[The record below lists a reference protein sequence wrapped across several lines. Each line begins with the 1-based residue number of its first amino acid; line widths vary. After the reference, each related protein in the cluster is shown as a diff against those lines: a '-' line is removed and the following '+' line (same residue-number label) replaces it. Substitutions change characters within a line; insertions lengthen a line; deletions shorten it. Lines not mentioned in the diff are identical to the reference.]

1 MITVRRGAERGQ
13 TATAWL
19 DSRHTFSFNR
29 YYDPRYM
36 GFRHLRVINED
47 WIAPAMGFGTHS
59 HRDMEIITYVVEGA
73 LEHRDSLGTS
83 SVIRPQEVQRM
94 SAGTGVS
101 HSEHNASET
110 GPTHLLQIW
119 IEPERPGG
127 APGYEQRLFSA
138 AEREGRLRLVA
149 SGDGRENSVTVQ
161 QDVAL
166 YDALLSSGESL
177 THRLAEGRHA
187 WVQVVK
193 GALELNGIALGEG
206 DGAAV
211 SEERTLEL
219 RAAEAAAF
227 VLFDLA

>member
-1 MITVRRGAERGQ
+1 MITVRRGEERGQ

-101 HSEHNASET
+101 HSERNPSES

-119 IEPERPGG
+119 IEPERSGTP
-127 APGYEQRLFSA
+127 PGYEQRLFSA

-149 SGDGRENSVTVQ
+149 SGDGRENSVRMQ

-193 GALELNGIALGEG
+193 GALELNGIALREG

-211 SEERTLEL
+211 SEERMLEL
-219 RAAEAAAF
+219 RAAETAAF

>member
-1 MITVRRGAERGQ
+1 MITVRRGEERGQ

-101 HSEHNASET
+101 HSEHNPSET
-110 GPTHLLQIW
+110 APTHLLQIW
-119 IEPERPGG
+119 IEPERLGTP
-127 APGYEQRLFSA
+127 PGYEQRPFAA

-149 SGDGRENSVTVQ
+149 SGDGRENSVTVH

-166 YDALLSSGESL
+166 YDALLSPGESL

-187 WVQVVK
+187 WVQVIK
-193 GALELNGIALGEG
+193 GALEINGVALREG

-219 RAAEAAAF
+219 RAAETAAF

>member
-1 MITVRRGAERGQ
+1 MITVRRSEERGQ
-13 TATAWL
+13 TATPWL

-36 GFRHLRVINED
+36 GFRQLRVINED
-47 WIAPAMGFGTHS
+47 WIAPATGFGTHS

-110 GPTHLLQIW
+110 APTHLLQIW
-119 IEPERPGG
+119 IKPERPGG
-127 APGYEQRLFSA
+127 APGYEQRLFSTA
-138 AEREGRLRLVA
+138 AREGRLRLVA
-149 SGDGRENSVTVQ
+149 SGDGREDSVTVH

-166 YDALLSSGESL
+166 SDALLAPGETL

-187 WVQVVK
+187 WVQVIK
-193 GALELNGIALGEG
+193 GGLELNGITLRAG

-211 SEERTLEL
+211 SEEQTLEL
-219 RAAEAAAF
+219 HATEAAEF
-227 VLFDLA
+227 LLFDLA